1 MLYAFRPREKGLRKV
16 FGGLEAEVMEVLW
29 RRSQATVG
37 EVLEELRRHREIAY
51 TTVKTVMGRLAKKGY
66 LTKQGGEK
74 AHIFEP
80 TRSREQFLQEVGREV
95 LEALFTE
102 FGEPVLI
109 YLVEVAKEQDEAL
122 LDRLQALIEKAKK
135 VSPRGIDHAL

>member
-1 MLYAFRPREKGLRKV
+1 MAYTFRPREKGLRKV
-16 FGGLEAEVMEVLW
+16 FGELEAEVMEVLW
-29 RRSQATVG
+29 RRGRATVS

-66 LTKQGGEK
+66 LTNRGGEK

-80 TRSREQFLQEVGREV
+80 TKSREQFLQEVGREV

-102 FGEPVLI
+102 FGEPVLAH
-109 YLVEVAKEQDEAL
+109 LVEVVKERDEAV
-122 LDRLQALIEKAKK
+122 LDRLQALIEKRREEEKA
-135 VSPRGIDHAL
+135 